1 MKTIFGA
8 DESQSLLEC
17 ETRYL
22 PLPTD
27 LSPSRGVTLLPS
39 SSSSSSEKTSGP
51 GVVVSN
57 GISEV
62 SRMAVM
68 GHSSNRPVA
77 QNNRIAA
84 VFGPREAFATVMK
97 PEQPSVLQPQTHS
110 RGSSSSS
117 VSKAFEFSLG
127 NALTSA
133 DRSHVSTEQQP
144 TKAAVVNSQRIRQT
158 VADAESATDLQRS
171 DAGRSGSSLDE
182 VCEKLSA
189 RIQMRQQKRQD
200 TRSQSGST
208 RIKETNG

>member
-1 MKTIFGA
+1 MNDQSIFDA

-22 PLPTD
+22 PLPTE

-39 SSSSSSEKTSGP
+39 SSSSSSERTSGP
-51 GVVVSN
+51 GIVVSN

-62 SRMAVM
+62 NRTAVM

-84 VFGPREAFATVMK
+84 VFATAIK
-97 PEQPSVLQPQTHS
+97 PEPQTQSSHG
-110 RGSSSSS
+110 RGPSSSSS
-117 VSKAFEFSLG
+117 MSKAFEFSLG

-133 DRSHVSTEQQP
+133 NRSHVSAEQQP
-144 TKAAVVNSQRIRQT
+144 TMATVVNSQRIRQT
-158 VADAESATDLQRS
+158 VADAESPADDLRRS
-171 DAGRSGSSLDE
+171 DACCSGSSLDE

-208 RIKETNG
+208 RVKETNG